1 MRAHWAAAG
10 LFRLYEPSCDM
21 YPNYG
26 RTHPPYAPPHPSAP
40 PMLPPLPNP
49 PPSLPPPPVLPPLP
63 NPPPSLPP
71 PPVAPPYMMALGCAT
86 ALDALCEGQAVCKA
100 VLQRDHGVTESLVAR
115 LDESANKWRCYSPMA
130 LEARREGDVAG
141 FAAYYGNTVRGSA
154 FCTRDSELREALTAC
169 LSSLALIPPPPSAP
183 PLPTLPSAAVS
194 AVNASQVKSSNG
206 LPNSPSSA
214 SLPSRLASCLAA
226 TSPFVKLGIGV
237 IVASAFTSYIFAR
250 AFMSCIGLVR
260 GRRQTPEHAPRLL
273 ARVASRCAPRHA
285 GLLMGALPKLDGN
298 QAAAAQPASQRSAQ
312 EEYASDEEMQPE
324 DEEGHCLPHGRR
336 PQGQGYRSSWPPHA
350 RSQV

>member
-1 MRAHWAAAG
+1 M
-10 LFRLYEPSCDM
+10 
-21 YPNYG
+21 
-26 RTHPPYAPPHPSAP
+26 
-40 PMLPPLPNP
+40 
-49 PPSLPPPPVLPPLP
+49 
-63 NPPPSLPP
+63 
-71 PPVAPPYMMALGCAT
+71 
-86 ALDALCEGQAVCKA
+86 
-100 VLQRDHGVTESLVAR
+100 VAR

-169 LSSLALIPPPPSAP
+169 LSSLALIPPPPSAPPLPTLPSAAVSAVNASQVKSSNGLPNSPSSASLPSRLALIPPPPSAP